1 MTEQAEKDKG
11 SFENL
16 IDNAK
21 SAKSTETYTINSP
34 TGASWTD
41 FLPANNIRKASN
53 AVWEMVESDAISA
66 RDKLKNLTGD
76 AYTSAFNDA
85 IQGIATRVQAATKAT
100 DKEMDGFKSSITEYL
115 SEIVQWGKNH
125 KRK

>member
-1 MTEQAEKDKG
+1 
-11 SFENL
+11 
-16 IDNAK
+16 
-21 SAKSTETYTINSP
+21 
-34 TGASWTD
+34 
-41 FLPANNIRKASN
+41 
-53 AVWEMVESDAISA
+53 MVESDAISA

-115 SEIVQWGKNH
+115 SEIVQWGKKSQAEISKAENELKEYLGNKPTPVTESVDYVSMSFETLE
-125 KRK
+125 KR